1 MELTEYEKLDKK
13 LDHMIEYNNLRFDQL
28 DRALKGDE
36 YSGTK
41 GMIQRQTET
50 EQYIEQDKKI
60 KQKIAGGILVLSA
73 VGSVVIWGLTKLWDK
88 IIGS

>member
-13 LDHMIEYNNLRFDQL
+13 LDMIIQYSEARFDQL
-28 DRALKGDE
+28 DRAFQGDK

-41 GMIQRQTET
+41 GIIERQTDIEK
-50 EQYIEQDKKI
+50 YIEQDKKI